1 LTTARRFLAGVRRR
15 WRNSFEENSSR
26 RFDGFRPGK
35 EDELANLPTD
45 RAYTKEHEWIKIE
58 GKLATVGITDY
69 AQSSLG
75 DIVYVEMPKPGAA
88 LEQSKPM
95 GVVESVKAVSD
106 IYAPIS
112 GKAVEVNGDVEND
125 PAIVN
130 NDPYGA
136 GWLVKIELSNGAEA
150 KSLLDAAAYQLVI
163 DALK

>member
-1 LTTARRFLAGVRRR
+1 M
-15 WRNSFEENSSR
+15 
-26 RFDGFRPGK
+26 
-35 EDELANLPTD
+35 ANLPID
-45 RAYTKEHEWIKIE
+45 RSYTKEHEWIKIE
-58 GKLATVGITDY
+58 AKLATVGITDY

-106 IYAPIS
+106 IYAPVS
-112 GKAVEVNGDVEND
+112 GKVVEVNGDVEND

-130 NDPYGA
+130 SDPYDA
-136 GWLVKIELSNGAEA
+136 GWLVKIELSDAAEA

>member
-1 LTTARRFLAGVRRR
+1 M
-15 WRNSFEENSSR
+15 
-26 RFDGFRPGK
+26 D
-35 EDELANLPTD
+35 LPKD
-45 RAYTKEHEWIKIE
+45 RQYTKEHEWVKIE
-58 GKLATVGITDY
+58 AKLATVGITDY

-106 IYAPIS
+106 IYAPVS
-112 GKAVEVNGDVEND
+112 GKALEVNGDVEND

-130 NDPYGA
+130 TDPYGA
-136 GWLVKIELSNGAEA
+136 GWLVKIELSNAAEA
-150 KSLLDAAAYQLVI
+150 KSLLDAAAYQLII